1 MTKAK
6 ERVKR
11 DILKRR
17 GLEPA
22 GQGRLRPERIKMS
35 GNKKKTLAMRLIE
48 SQLGL
53 PIEVL
58 LLEGKE
64 ANIAERLGIHEST
77 VSKWRLKLGLRERQK
92 ESHVGINMGDKGGAS
107 RV

>member
-1 MTKAK
+1 MPGAK
-6 ERVKR
+6 QRIQR
-11 DILKRR
+11 DILRRR

-22 GQGRLRPERIKMS
+22 GQGRLQPERIRLS

-58 LLEGKE
+58 LLDGKE
-64 ANIAERLGIHEST
+64 ADIAERLGIHHST
-77 VSKWRLKLGLRERQK
+77 VSRWRLRLGLR
-92 ESHVGINMGDKGGAS
+92 
-107 RV
+107 